1 MPQVGNSQVG
11 YILVEVIP
19 GVKKKTVIIN
29 SMAYASVIS
38 SSAHRPPPPSLGRP
52 RALESFENKTAMPR
66 TGTNKLF
73 KCPAVQ
79 VKKISR
85 LPSFRAYLHSNQS

>member
-38 SSAHRPPPPSLGRP
+38 SSAHRPPPLLGPTPGIRIFWKQNGNAP
-52 RALESFENKTAMPR
+52 NGDKQAVQMPR
-66 TGTNKLF
+66 GTGKKNK
-73 KCPAVQ
+73 
-79 VKKISR
+79 ST
-85 LPSFRAYLHSNQS
+85 S